1 MGAVCG
7 GGGGWPN
14 AACRNRS
21 VVRRVSAHGGD
32 LVSTSGAGAGEEG
45 ALIRMA
51 QPGVSEVEKRGES
64 VPGAQYKDGKVPS
77 TRMCGSAG
85 AGGGGGGEE
94 RVSYQL
100 WRLVTY
106 RELVRYVNVEG

>member
-21 VVRRVSAHGGD
+21 AVRRVSAHGGD

-51 QPGVSEVEKRGES
+51 QPGVSEVEWRGES
-64 VPGAQYKDGKVPS
+64 IPGAQYKDAP
-77 TRMCGSAG
+77 MCGAAG
-85 AGGGGGGEE
+85 AGWGAGGEE
-94 RVSYQL
+94 RVGYQL

-106 RELVRYVNVEG
+106 RELVKYVNVEG

>member
-1 MGAVCG
+1 MTQCLRARRQPEWALYVVA
-7 GGGGWPN
+7 GGGWPN

-45 ALIRMA
+45 VLIRMA

-64 VPGAQYKDGKVPS
+64 VPGAQYKDGIDVWGCWSP
-77 TRMCGSAG
+77 
-85 AGGGGGGEE
+85 GGRG
-94 RVSYQL
+94 
-100 WRLVTY
+100 
-106 RELVRYVNVEG
+106 VRRG